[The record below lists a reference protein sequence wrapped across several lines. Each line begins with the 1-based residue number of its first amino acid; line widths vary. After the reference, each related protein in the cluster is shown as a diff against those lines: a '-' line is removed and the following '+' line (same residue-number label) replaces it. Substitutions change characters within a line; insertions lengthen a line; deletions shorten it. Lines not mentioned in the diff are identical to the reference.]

1 MHILLIPLG
10 QIGFQR
16 ARTRGPST
24 RRRVS
29 RVHTMPTTH
38 ILTCYAEDCPKGR
51 YKGSV
56 LAYIAAGSMEYDADV
71 YDSEA
76 EYGRWEDEDE
86 SNDEDESDDD
96 ESDDDQGSR

>member
-10 QIGFQR
+10 HGVLTSRPIRSGVKYVEVT
-16 ARTRGPST
+16 ANAAWHGTR
-24 RRRVS
+24 
-29 RVHTMPTTH
+29 
-38 ILTCYAEDCPKGR
+38 LAL
-51 YKGSV
+51 V
-56 LAYIAAGSMEYDADV
+56 LADGVRTKLIGTVNCKENNDADV

-96 ESDDDQGSR
+96 QGSR

>member
-1 MHILLIPLG
+1 MPKRSVQGIC
-10 QIGFQR
+10 
-16 ARTRGPST
+16 PS
-24 RRRVS
+24 
-29 RVHTMPTTH
+29 
-38 ILTCYAEDCPKGR
+38 L
-51 YKGSV
+51 
-56 LAYIAAGSMEYDADV
+56 EYDADV